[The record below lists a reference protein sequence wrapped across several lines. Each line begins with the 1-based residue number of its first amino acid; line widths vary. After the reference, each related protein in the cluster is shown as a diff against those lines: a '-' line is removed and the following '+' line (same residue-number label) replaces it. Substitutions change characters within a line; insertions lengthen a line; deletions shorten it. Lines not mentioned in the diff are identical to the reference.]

1 MSPPNRT
8 SRRRIGEILVN
19 DGIVSQ
25 EQIEDALAI
34 QKRSREPL
42 SSILLDMGVVN
53 EADIAKTIC
62 VQYQLPFICLNNYE
76 IDDKLAQLLPRELL
90 HQQKILPFDKIGE
103 ILLAAVAEVPDEAV
117 LALIAKRTQLSL
129 ALYVG
134 YFSEITK
141 ELTRLCPE
149 DVTSK
154 AQATAQEE
162 PDIETENHLD
172 SEGPEDEDSDEES
185 HTLTFGSGKGSFL
198 AELDQTWDSIF
209 DAPKDEAG
217 KK

>member
-1 MSPPNRT
+1 MNPQNRT

-42 SSILLDMGVVN
+42 GSILLDMGVVN

-76 IDDKLAQLLPRELL
+76 IDETLAQLLPRELL
-90 HQQKILPFDKIGE
+90 HQQKILPFDRIGD
-103 ILLAAVAEVPDEAV
+103 ILLAAVAEVPEETV

-141 ELTRLCPE
+141 ELTRLCPQ
-149 DVTSK
+149 DVTSR
-154 AQATAQEE
+154 AQPTAQEE
-162 PDIETENHLD
+162 PDIETENDLENED
-172 SEGPEDEDSDEES
+172 PEDKDSQEES
-185 HTLTFGSGKGSFL
+185 PTLTFGSGKGSFL
-198 AELDQTWDSIF
+198 AELDSTWDSIF